1 MAEICDS
8 LSKGK
13 SKEYVRKGV
22 IYFMNCPFNKNN
34 KKRKCQDRPT
44 IHHDYGKNHKS
55 HYNDSND
62 NNCNRGSSNSSLLI
76 EVIIIVASEAVVE
89 VVVIVFPSA
98 ALVLVVVLV
107 EVVIVILVASVNNSN
122 ISSRVWKVAVVEIV
136 EEVVLEKKPTVK
148 LLKYY

>member
-55 HYNDSND
+55 HYND

-136 EEVVLEKKPTVK
+136 EVVVLAENQQ
-148 LLKYY
+148 